1 MNAATRIRAS
11 CRGWRGRLTGVVL
24 AGASV
29 LVGAMVLVGASVLVG
44 AGVAVGAGVGA
55 GAVSEDAGPGM
66 IPIRYVTD
74 RFGFLEGR
82 TG

>member
-29 LVGAMVLVGASVLVG
+29 LVGAMVLVS
-44 AGVAVGAGVGA
+44 AGVAVGAGIAVD
-55 GAVSEDAGPGM
+55 AVSEDAGPGM